1 MAIPVH
7 SHQTEQHR
15 GPLRSAGW
23 ANLCR
28 VALVLALA
36 GLSAAPA
43 PGQAPTADESNNA
56 EAADNANPAP
66 DNNAEANNADGN
78 NADANNTDANDPA
91 SNEQAEAA
99 EANEPADPP
108 ADPIEAPDRAGRLL
122 RLRLPITGSADSAFR
137 SIVDR
142 TKQQLLAEANQN
154 EGGDRQR
161 PVIVIEF
168 APLASGDGFGQG
180 TDFARALSLARYLT
194 SDELA
199 GIKTVAFIPRTVKGH
214 AVLVALACEE
224 IAMASTA
231 ELGEA
236 GIDEDPTRPIEP
248 AVLEGYRQ
256 IARARRTAP
265 EAIALGMVD
274 RSMEVLEVET
284 EASIEFVLREDLAE
298 VEKEQA
304 VVRATPLFAA
314 GSMGL
319 VSARQG
325 RKYGAVKYLVEDRES
340 LSGILRLDPSALA
353 EDSALV
359 ADWRPIMYTV
369 EGPITATSVS
379 RARRLIDNE
388 VAQNGANWI
397 GMRIASSGG
406 SVAFAQDLATYFSQV
421 GGNLQGQA
429 TRSVAYVP
437 ESASGVAALVALA
450 GDQLV
455 MHRGATVGGDVTP
468 PLTEGELAS
477 LRVTV
482 EDSLAPNS
490 PHTWSLL
497 MATVDPELEVFRYT
511 NRQSGVERLFSE
523 EEADAQADAGDWRQ
537 GEAIT
542 KPGEVL
548 QLDSDTA
555 AALGIATHV
564 VDNLEELNQIYGFPA
579 SPSEVEATWSL
590 ELADA
595 LASPGITVL
604 LLVIAFAGIYFELHT
619 PGLGIGGFVAA
630 VALLLF
636 FWSKALH
643 GTVEWLEV
651 LLFVGGL
658 VSILLEIFVL
668 PGVGI
673 FGLGGALMVVAALV
687 LAGQRSLV
695 PKSAEEFAE
704 LQTSLAVVASAGVLM
719 VVVSLVLRR
728 YLPKIPILN
737 DMMLAGPQGEALAEL
752 NYRESL
758 AEYSHLVGQQG
769 MTTTPLMPSGRAEI
783 DGELIDVI
791 AAGEV
796 IERGVAVEVVSAKGS
811 RVEVRVVK
819 S

>member
-1 MAIPVH
+1 MAIFI
-7 SHQTEQHR
+7 
-15 GPLRSAGW
+15 G
-23 ANLCR
+23 
-28 VALVLALA
+28 LALLLA
-36 GLSAAPA
+36 SPA
-43 PGQAPTADESNNA
+43 LGQAPAEQSPPTADGGSEVEANTEA
-56 EAADNANPAP
+56 EASEPAERAP
-66 DNNAEANNADGN
+66 SDSEASNGEASNGEASNGETSDEEAETNSD
-78 NADANNTDANDPA
+78 TLEQNDPPR
-91 SNEQAEAA
+91 EAK
-99 EANEPADPP
+99 PAK
-108 ADPIEAPDRAGRLL
+108 APSRAGRML

-142 TKQQLLAEANQN
+142 TKQQLLSEANQN
-154 EGGDRQR
+154 VQGDRTR

-180 TDFARALSLARYLT
+180 TEFARALTLARYLT

-199 GIKTVAFIPRTVKGH
+199 GVKTVAYIPRTVKGH

-236 GIDEDPTRPIEP
+236 GIDEDPTRPVEP
-248 AVLEGYRQ
+248 AVIEGYRQ

-274 RSMEVLEVET
+274 RSIEVLEVET
-284 EASIEFVLREDLAE
+284 EASIEFVLRDDLAE

-319 VSARQG
+319 ITARQG
-325 RKYGAVKYLVEDRES
+325 RMYGAVKYVVDDREALSS
-340 LSGILRLDPSALA
+340 LLRLNPSALA

-369 EGPITATSVS
+369 EGPITATSAS

-388 VAQNGANWI
+388 IAQKGANWI

-406 SVAFAQDLATYFSQV
+406 SVVFAQDLATYFAQV
-421 GGNLQGQA
+421 GGDDLQGQG

-437 ESASGVAALVALA
+437 ESAGGVAALVALA
-450 GDQLV
+450 ADQIV
-455 MHRGATVGGDVTP
+455 MHRGATIGGGVTP

-482 EDSLAPNS
+482 EDSLAPKS
-490 PHTWSLL
+490 PQTWSLL

-511 NRQSGVERLFSE
+511 NRQTGVERLYSE
-523 EEADAQADAGDWRQ
+523 EEADTQPDAGDWRR
-537 GEAIT
+537 GEAVT

-555 AALGIATHV
+555 AALGVATHV
-564 VDNLEELNQIYGFPA
+564 VDNLEELNQIYGFA
-579 SPSEVEATWSL
+579 NSPTEVEVTWSL
-590 ELADA
+590 ELAEA

-658 VSILLEIFVL
+658 VSILLEIVVL
-668 PGVGI
+668 PGMGI

-719 VVVSLVLRR
+719 MVVSLVLRR

-737 DMMLAGPQGEALAEL
+737 DMMLAGPRGEDLVEL

-758 AEYSHLVGQQG
+758 AEYSHLVGQHG
-769 MTTTPLMPSGRAEI
+769 TTTTPLMPSGRAEI
-783 DGELIDVI
+783 DGELVDVI
-791 AAGEV
+791 AAGEM
-796 IERGVAVEVVSAKGS
+796 IERGVTVEVVSAKGS
-811 RVEVRVVK
+811 RVEVRAAK